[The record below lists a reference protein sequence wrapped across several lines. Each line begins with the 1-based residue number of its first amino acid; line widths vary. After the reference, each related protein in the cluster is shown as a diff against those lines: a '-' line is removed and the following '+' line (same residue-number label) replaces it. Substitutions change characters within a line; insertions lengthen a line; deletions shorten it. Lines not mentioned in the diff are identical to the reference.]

1 MGRPPKFTSAE
12 ILDTA
17 AELVAEGG
25 PGMATVAA
33 IGARL
38 KAPSGSVYH
47 RFASRDLLVA
57 QLWVRLVREAQTGF
71 IEALATEDL
80 DDAAEQAC
88 LHIPRWSRQNL
99 AKAQVLLLYR
109 RSDLL
114 ERWPDELGE
123 ELATLNDGVAAALTS
138 YTRRRF
144 GSASARARR
153 TVAFAVVDVPFAG
166 IRSYL
171 HAGEPPP
178 KHVDELVLRTCRCI
192 LTTS

>member
-1 MGRPPKFTSAE
+1 MGRPPKFDRGD

-17 AELVAEGG
+17 TELVAEGG

-57 QLWVRLVREAQTGF
+57 ELWIQLVRQAQEGF
-71 IEALATEDL
+71 IEALEIEDV
-80 DDAAEQAC
+80 DEAAERAC

-109 RSDLL
+109 RSDLV
-114 ERWPDELGE
+114 ERWPDELGP
-123 ELATLNDGVAAALTS
+123 ELETLNDGVTAAMTS
-138 YTRRRF
+138 YARRRY
-144 GSASARARR
+144 GSASAQTRR
-153 TVAFAVVDVPFAG
+153 TVAFALVDVPFAG
-166 IRSYL
+166 IRTYL
-171 HAGEPPP
+171 HAGARPP

-192 LTTS
+192 LSPS

>member
-1 MGRPPKFTSAE
+1 MDA
-12 ILDTA
+12 A
-17 AELVAEGG
+17 AELMAEGG
-25 PGMATVAA
+25 PAMATVAA

-57 QLWVRLVREAQTGF
+57 ELWVRLVREAQAGF
-71 IEALATEDL
+71 VEALAASDL
-80 DDAAEQAC
+80 DEAAEGAC
-88 LHIPRWSRQNL
+88 LHVPRWSRRNL

-109 RSDLL
+109 RSDLV

-123 ELATLNDGVAAALTS
+123 ELRTLNDGVSAALRS

-144 GSASARARR
+144 GTTSVRARR
-153 TVAFAVVDVPFAG
+153 TVTFALVDVPFAG

-178 KHVDELVLRTCRCI
+178 SHVDELVLRTCRCI
-192 LTTS
+192 LSTS